1 MGKEILTEKQNKFL
15 EIMKTSKFAEN
26 FYFTGGTALSSFY
39 LNHRISEDLDFFTE
53 KEVEIL
59 AINTFLKNIKEK
71 IGFESMDY
79 QSSFNRNIFFLHF
92 KDRGVLKV
100 EFTYFPFPRIEKG
113 KKEGKLVIDSLT
125 DIAVNKVFSIS
136 QNPRARDFIDI
147 YFISEEVFLNFKE
160 LLKKARMKFDW
171 HIDAI
176 QFGTMLSKVRDL
188 TDFPRIVKEFDKEDY
203 YNFFTSEA
211 KKFSK
216 EIMRD

>member
-1 MGKEILTEKQNKFL
+1 MGKEVLTEKQKIFL
-15 EIMKTSKFAEN
+15 ETMKNSKFAEN

-53 KEVEIL
+53 KEVETL
-59 AINTFLKNIKEK
+59 AVNIFLKSIKEK
-71 IGFESMDY
+71 IGFKSTDY
-79 QSSFNRNIFFLHF
+79 QSSFNRNMFFLHF
-92 KDRGVLKV
+92 KNKEVLKV

-125 DIAVNKVFSIS
+125 DIAVNKVFAIS

-147 YFISEEVFLNFKE
+147 YFILKEIFLEFKE
-160 LLKKARMKFDW
+160 LVKKARMKFDW

-176 QFGTMLSKVRDL
+176 QFGTMLSKVRDF
-188 TDFPRIVKEFDKEDY
+188 TDFPRMIKEFDKSHY
-203 YNFFTSEA
+203 YNFFIKEA

-216 EIMRD
+216 EIVRD